1 MVSTD
6 FALPVTHYAKSGDLN
21 IAYQV
26 MGEGPIDV
34 VLVPGAISHI
44 ECLHEIPGYT
54 IFLRRVAA
62 FARVVTFDKRGQG
75 LSDRVA
81 HIPSLEERMDDL
93 RAILDAIG
101 IRRAVLIGFSG
112 GSAMSILFAA
122 TYPDCVSGLVLFGG
136 FDRF

>member
-26 MGEGPIDV
+26 MGEGPIDI

-44 ECLHEIPGYT
+44 ECLHEVPGYT
-54 IFLRRVAA
+54 TFLRRVAA

-81 HIPSLEERMDDL
+81 HIPPLEERMDDL

-101 IRRAVLIGFSG
+101 LGEPFLSDFPEVR
-112 GSAMSILFAA
+112 
-122 TYPDCVSGLVLFGG
+122 P
-136 FDRF
+136 